1 DAIVGSS
8 RAYSFD
14 LTLPG
19 GASIPAAA
27 VSWVAVLPTH
37 RRQGVL
43 SRVIEA
49 LHDDAREREEPVSML
64 TASEGAIYG
73 RYGYGVATWR
83 LGLTAERSRIEFA
96 DDAPEM
102 GRMRM
107 LDRDE

>member
-1 DAIVGSS
+1 MPLEVRAVTADELDALLVVGERGFGAPPARADAPRSWAEGELDRTRVAFDGDAIVGSS

-43 SRVIEA
+43 SRMIEA
-49 LHDDAREREEPVSML
+49 LHDDAREREEP
-64 TASEGAIYG
+64 
-73 RYGYGVATWR
+73 
-83 LGLTAERSRIEFA
+83 
-96 DDAPEM
+96 
-102 GRMRM
+102 
-107 LDRDE
+107 